1 MRFGSCG
8 ECNVVFR
15 AEMRPQA
22 RKEGPVLL
30 SGLADG
36 GELDDSLAGG
46 RKHTVTARYNRDF
59 GLVDACC
66 QFEEQCVELLASA
79 RRGSEMAR
87 GLRTAPFEMPQHQQ
101 PAQPAGRCPLCGDA
115 GHSYRQGAYDHPA
128 GREITQQCPLVLLDS
143 KPCGLRHA
151 FAGPMG
157 TLCRDGL
164 EGSVYRRR
172 RRQVLFVAAEASVAA
187 SFSASGQSRVPQGLP
202 QRQQLGGAAG
212 QAVPAVWRRG
222 TLVPARGV

>member
-1 MRFGSCG
+1 M
-8 ECNVVFR
+8 
-15 AEMRPQA
+15 
-22 RKEGPVLL
+22 
-30 SGLADG
+30 
-36 GELDDSLAGG
+36 
-46 RKHTVTARYNRDF
+46 
-59 GLVDACC
+59 
-66 QFEEQCVELLASA
+66 ELLASA
-79 RRGSEMAR
+79 RRGSERAR
-87 GLRTAPFEMPQHQQ
+87 GLMTATFEPPQQQQ

-164 EGSVYRRR
+164 EGKFYRRR
-172 RRQVLFVAAEASVAA
+172 RGQVLFVAAEASVAA

-202 QRQQLGGAAG
+202 QMQQLAQPAGRCPLCGDAGHTYRQGAYDHPAEREITQRCPQVLSDGKACGLVHAFAG
-212 QAVPAVWRRG
+212 PLG
-222 TLVPARGV
+222 TLCREGLEGRRHRGPQ